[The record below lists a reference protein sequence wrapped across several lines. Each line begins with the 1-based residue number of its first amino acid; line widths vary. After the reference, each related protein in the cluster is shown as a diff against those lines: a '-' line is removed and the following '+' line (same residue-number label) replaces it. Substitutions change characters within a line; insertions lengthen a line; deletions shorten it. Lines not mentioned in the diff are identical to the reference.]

1 MLSSYLPSHRD
12 SILYVIHYAH
22 NRKNFLFSR
31 EILILNKET
40 ELKEVTFASG
50 FGRIT
55 DMQIGI
61 DGYLYVL
68 SSSDA
73 GARIDRIIPN
83 K

>member
-1 MLSSYLPSHRD
+1 MYHFELNE
-12 SILYVIHYAH
+12 
-22 NRKNFLFSR
+22 NRTALQLKGK
-31 EILILNKET
+31 LIDRIADNMN

-55 DMQIGI
+55 DMQIGM

-73 GARIDRIIPN
+73 GASIDRIIPN

>member
-1 MLSSYLPSHRD
+1 M
-12 SILYVIHYAH
+12 
-22 NRKNFLFSR
+22 N
-31 EILILNKET
+31 

-55 DMQIGI
+55 DMQIGM

-73 GARIDRIIPN
+73 GASIDRIIPN